1 MPPNQNPYDFINDS
15 SSSPKKSLLSGGD
28 TKTRVIQVAIFA
40 SIILVLLIIFYSL
53 VFGNKTSAGEL
64 LLKPAAQQTDL
75 IAITEIGS
83 EKVRDGNK
91 NQLMNTANIIL
102 QSQNAQTL
110 AIIKKSGV
118 KAGQKELAIYKD
130 PKFKD
135 VLDEAEASGKFE
147 ETFLG
152 IYQNRLDQYAIAL
165 KAAYASSSG
174 SAKDQLGKMYKELE
188 ELSLTKEEVKPA
200 TVQPAPQSNN

>member
-1 MPPNQNPYDFINDS
+1 M
-15 SSSPKKSLLSGGD
+15 
-28 TKTRVIQVAIFA
+28 
-40 SIILVLLIIFYSL
+40 
-53 VFGNKTSAGEL
+53 VFGNKQSAGEL
-64 LLKPAAQQTDL
+64 LIKPAAQQTDL
-75 IAITEIGS
+75 IAITAIGS
-83 EKVRDGNK
+83 EKVRDSDI
-91 NQLMNTANIIL
+91 NQLMSTAGIVI

-110 AIIKKSGV
+110 ALIKKSGTKV
-118 KAGQKELAIYKD
+118 DNKKLAVYQDKKYDEILK
-130 PKFKD
+130 
-135 VLDEAEASGKFE
+135 EAEANGKFE

-200 TVQPAPQSNN
+200 AVQSAPQSNN